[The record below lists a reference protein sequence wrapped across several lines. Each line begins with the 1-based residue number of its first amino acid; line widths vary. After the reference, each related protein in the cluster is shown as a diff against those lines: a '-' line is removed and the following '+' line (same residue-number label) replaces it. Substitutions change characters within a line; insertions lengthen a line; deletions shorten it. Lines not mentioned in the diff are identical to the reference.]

1 MSRTKVKGIADNAI
15 HNVHLTSGVVHNV
28 NLADDSVDSDVIS
41 NNILAQVTDD
51 SPVTS
56 INDPSEYKLG
66 KVIREYSTTGV
77 TVSSGSAAD
86 VFTGA
91 NHSGFTGGSHL
102 ELMYY
107 MPTRKDGTTRWNGMY
122 FEPQISFDNGSSYY
136 SLGDC
141 GYDGGIMFNGAS
153 AIHNYVNSMWFQ
165 NSGTQIPSSGTYTV
179 KLKFRCSEYDT
190 NGTAYINTSH
200 AINGRVSATYLA
212 NTSNID
218 KYQHYAHWILKEWI
232 PVS

>member
-28 NLADDSVDSDVIS
+28 NLADDSVDSDIVS
-41 NNILAQVTDD
+41 NNILAQVTGP
-51 SPVTS
+51 SIS

-66 KVIREYSTTGV
+66 KVIREYNSTDV
-77 TVSSGSAAD
+77 TVSGTSAVD
-86 VFTGA
+86 IFTGA

-107 MPTRKDGTTRWNGMY
+107 IPTRKDGASRWNGIY

-141 GYDGGIMFNGAS
+141 GYDGGTMFNGAS
-153 AIHNYVNSMWFQ
+153 AIHNYINCMWFQ

-179 KLKFRCSEYDT
+179 KLKFRASEYD
-190 NGTAYINTSH
+190 NAGTAYVNTSH
-200 AINGRVSATYLA
+200 AINGRVSATYLGDTA
-212 NTSNID
+212 NID
-218 KYQHYAHWILKEWI
+218 RRQHFAHWILKEWI

>member
-28 NLADDSVDSDVIS
+28 NLADDSVDSDIVS
-41 NNILAQVTDD
+41 NNILAQVTGP
-51 SPVTS
+51 SIS

-66 KVIREYSTTGV
+66 KVIREYDTTSITVSTTSPV
-77 TVSSGSAAD
+77 D

-107 MPTRKDGTTRWNGMY
+107 MPTRKDGTGQWNGLY
-122 FEPQISFDNGSSYY
+122 IEPQISFDNGSSYY

-153 AIHNYVNSMWFQ
+153 AIHNYINCMWFQ

-179 KLKFRCSEYDT
+179 KLKFRASEYT
-190 NGTAYINTSH
+190 TAGTGYINGSH
-200 AINGRVSATYLA
+200 SVNGRVSATTLA

-218 KYQHYAHWILKEWI
+218 KYQHFTHWILKEWI
-232 PVS
+232 PIS